1 MLLKSFNFKINIKV
15 TELSLKKS
23 RENDNYLDLY
33 LKSDV
38 EL

>member
-23 RENDNYLDLY
+23 CENDNSLDLY